1 MQDALY
7 AAREANTIKVTKNC
21 RKGVNRYE
29 KENRKK
35 NAYQMDCPVAFKY
48 LPDTWRM
55 HGKKGGYRDIP
66 PGYRKICHGSIITA
80 GSGNLEPI
88 HG

>member
-35 NAYQMDCPVAFKY
+35 NAYQMDSPVAFKY
-48 LPDTWRM
+48 LPDAGRM

-66 PGYRKICHGSIITA
+66 PGYRKICHGSIKTA